1 MLKKRVDSLSKA
13 LEDGVKFDGIDTE
26 IDMMNSVI
34 RSLQR
39 AEKQLIPLRDSLV
52 NEQAAKEQRSNEA
65 LLKDAGL
72 DGVDVHD
79 AVLDYIRH
87 HQEEL
92 QSNSDQKESGNEIE
106 SGNEMQGGVQEG
118 NLPGFGNWFSLLP
131 VVKRLTEKSAFFI
144 G

>member
-1 MLKKRVDSLSKA
+1 M
-13 LEDGVKFDGIDTE
+13 KFDGIDTE

-34 RSLQR
+34 KSLQR

-92 QSNSDQKESGNEIE
+92 QNNSDQNE
-106 SGNEMQGGVQEG
+106 SGNEMQGG
-118 NLPGFGNWFSLLP
+118 NLPGFGNWFPLLP
-131 VVKRLTEKSAFFI
+131 VVKRLTEKSAFLLAKFKN
-144 G
+144 

>member
-1 MLKKRVDSLSKA
+1 M
-13 LEDGVKFDGIDTE
+13 KFDGIDTE

-92 QSNSDQKESGNEIE
+92 QNNSDQKEG
-106 SGNEMQGGVQEG
+106 GDEMQGG
-118 NLPGFGNWFSLLP
+118 NLPGFGNWSSLLS
-131 VVKRLTEKSAFFI
+131 VVKRLTEKSAFLLAKFKN
-144 G
+144 

>member
-34 RSLQR
+34 KSLQR

-72 DGVDVHD
+72 DGVDVHN

-92 QSNSDQKESGNEIE
+92 QNNSDQKEG
-106 SGNEMQGGVQEG
+106 GNEMQGGVQGG
-118 NLPGFGNWFSLLP
+118 NLPGFGNWSSLLP

>member
-1 MLKKRVDSLSKA
+1 MVSVKMLKKRVDSLSKA

-34 RSLQR
+34 KSLQR

-92 QSNSDQKESGNEIE
+92 QNNSGDNAGQEDVPSGN
-106 SGNEMQGGVQEG
+106 M
-118 NLPGFGNWFSLLP
+118 PGFGN
-131 VVKRLTEKSAFFI
+131 
-144 G
+144 